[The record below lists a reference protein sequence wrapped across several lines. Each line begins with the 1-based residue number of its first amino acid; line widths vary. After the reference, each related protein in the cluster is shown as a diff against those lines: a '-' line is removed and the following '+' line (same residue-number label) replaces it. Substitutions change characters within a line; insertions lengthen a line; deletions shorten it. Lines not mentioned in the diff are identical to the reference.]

1 MYILDNRKLK
11 AEETVPVDL
20 TDTAGGDGKGV
31 NNLPWGVEGD
41 YLMLYILLHAAGFK
55 VGEDRTRSTFFVR
68 VGAYVNPHKVS

>member
-31 NNLPWGVEGD
+31 NNHLPWGVDGD
-41 YLMLYILLHAAGFK
+41 YHML
-55 VGEDRTRSTFFVR
+55 
-68 VGAYVNPHKVS
+68 